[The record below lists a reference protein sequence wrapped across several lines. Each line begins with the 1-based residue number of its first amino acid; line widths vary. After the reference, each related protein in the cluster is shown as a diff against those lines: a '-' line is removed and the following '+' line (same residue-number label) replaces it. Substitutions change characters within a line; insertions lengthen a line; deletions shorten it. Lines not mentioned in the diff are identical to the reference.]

1 MSDSG
6 GLAPADKLSI
16 AALVLSLVAAVVVSV
31 QLFQT
36 VLSSAKGLPSRDE
49 KVMGQWA
56 VSLKSQGIKYLWLR
70 AEVDFESP
78 IIFLARNDNKNGP
91 LPPEE
96 SPIYYADGTSD
107 SCKQYRLKE
116 SDLERR
122 ESEES
127 GLKVTKGK
135 GKSKPTSAIP
145 LNNLQQNS
153 RERVTTVANERVTWL
168 TLLAAVQRM
177 ERDSNR
183 WEISRRTQGPRRPSI
198 NEDAT
203 LRVGIQIKSRSFETN
218 PAVKKPYATTTI
230 CHMVE
235 LAAVLGL
242 YWKEFDRDRD
252 RYRAEGN
259 GYFLLG
265 TRLLN
270 FGIVFT
276 FERTGWVEFG
286 RTRLIQAPD
295 IKELCFGNV
304 PTFYRDRRSDTEWER
319 AFSGQTKLETLQL
332 GSWDEIAETLRL
344 IGCNTSTRLYYLDEG
359 YQHRHLFPGMSRL

>member
-16 AALVLSLVAAVVVSV
+16 AALVVSLVAAVVVSV

-36 VLSSAKGLPSRDE
+36 VLSNATGLPSRDE
-49 KVMGQWA
+49 KVMGKWA
-56 VSLKSQGIKYLWLR
+56 TKVNLKSQGIKYLWLR

-78 IIFLARNDNKNGP
+78 IIFLARKDNEHGP
-91 LPPEE
+91 LPSEE
-96 SPIYYADGTSD
+96 SPIYYAHGTKD
-107 SCKQYRLKE
+107 SCDEYRIAE

-122 ESEES
+122 DSEES
-127 GLKVTKGK
+127 GLTLAKGRR
-135 GKSKPTSAIP
+135 KPTSTI
-145 LNNLQQNS
+145 LTNIQQDS

-168 TLLAAVQRM
+168 TLLAAIQRM

-183 WEISRRTQGPRRPSI
+183 WERTRRMQGNIRPPI
-198 NEDAT
+198 NEDTT
-203 LRVGIQIKSRSFETN
+203 LKVGIQIKSRSFDAN

-242 YWKEFDRDRD
+242 YWKEFDRDRE

-265 TRLLN
+265 TRLPN

-286 RTRLIQAPD
+286 RTRLIQAPE

-304 PTFYRDRRSDTEWER
+304 PSFYRNRESDWEWGR
-319 AFSGQTKLETLQL
+319 AFSGQAELETLQL

-359 YQHRHLFPGMSRL
+359 YQHRHLFPGKSRL